1 MVLFICKTTALF
13 GGSPPLVCGVSIYF
27 CLFSACDCD
36 QRGIQTPQCN
46 RTTGQCICN
55 MGVEGTRCDKCT
67 RGYSGTFPDCAPCH
81 QCFALWDVII
91 SELTNRTQRFLE
103 RAKALKIT
111 GLSGPYR
118 QTLSS
123 VEEKLNEIKS
133 IIAQNPAAEPLKN
146 IGNLFE
152 EAE

>member
-1 MVLFICKTTALF
+1 M
-13 GGSPPLVCGVSIYF
+13 
-27 CLFSACDCD
+27 
-36 QRGIQTPQCN
+36 
-46 RTTGQCICN
+46 
-55 MGVEGTRCDKCT
+55 
-67 RGYSGTFPDCAPCH
+67 PCH

-91 SELTNRTQRFLE
+91 SELANRTQRFLE
-103 RAKALKIT
+103 RAHALKIT
-111 GLSGPYR
+111 GASGPYQ
-118 QTLSS
+118 QTLNS